1 MHIRGRRE
9 TLVAAA
15 ALLVAAVAGG
25 AVALGGAALVG
36 YGEATST
43 VREVIRDSAPG
54 ASNVA
59 SDSRNGQQLTIA
71 EIYERAAPGVVL
83 VTTTTEVAPEEDP
96 LFGFEVPGSEVQRA
110 LGSGFVIDK
119 AGYIVTN
126 DHVIGRAD
134 KVEVSFSNND
144 SMRATI
150 VGRDSA
156 TDLALLKVNADSRA
170 LTPLK
175 LGNSDQARVGD
186 DVLAI
191 GNPFGRERSASRGI
205 VSAVQ
210 RLLSS
215 PNGEFTIDHVIQTDA
230 PINRGNSGGPLLNAQ
245 GRVLGVTSAIETG
258 DSGAQGNVGIGFA
271 IPVNTVRDVVSQ
283 LRVKGRVDHPFLGIE
298 TRPISSD
305 VAELFRLPVKQG
317 LMVQTVFRNTGAAKA
332 GLRAG
337 DTQVVV
343 AGETYMIGG
352 DIIIKVDGTDVRT
365 QEGLRQVVSRKE
377 PGDTITVEIYRDD
390 DRRTLRIKLGRRP
403 PTPRE

>member
-1 MHIRGRRE
+1 
-9 TLVAAA
+9 
-15 ALLVAAVAGG
+15 
-25 AVALGGAALVG
+25 
-36 YGEATST
+36 
-43 VREVIRDSAPG
+43 
-54 ASNVA
+54 
-59 SDSRNGQQLTIA
+59 
-71 EIYERAAPGVVL
+71 
-83 VTTTTEVAPEEDP
+83 
-96 LFGFEVPGSEVQRA
+96 
-110 LGSGFVIDK
+110 
-119 AGYIVTN
+119 
-126 DHVIGRAD
+126 
-134 KVEVSFSNND
+134 
-144 SMRATI
+144 MRATI

-156 TDLALLKVNADSRA
+156 TDLALLKVNAESRA
-170 LTPLK
+170 LEPLK

-230 PINRGNSGGPLLNAQ
+230 PINRGNSGGPLLDAR

-271 IPVNTVRDVVSQ
+271 IPVNTVREVVSQ
-283 LRVKGRVDHPFLGIE
+283 LREKGRVDHPFLGIE
-298 TRPISSD
+298 TRPIEPD

-343 AGETYMIGG
+343 AGETYMVGG
-352 DIIIKVDGTDVRT
+352 DIIVKADGTEVTT

-377 PGDTITVEIYRDD
+377 PGDTIAVEIYRDD
-390 DRRTLRIKLGRRP
+390 DRRTLQIKIGRRP
-403 PTPRE
+403 PTPQE